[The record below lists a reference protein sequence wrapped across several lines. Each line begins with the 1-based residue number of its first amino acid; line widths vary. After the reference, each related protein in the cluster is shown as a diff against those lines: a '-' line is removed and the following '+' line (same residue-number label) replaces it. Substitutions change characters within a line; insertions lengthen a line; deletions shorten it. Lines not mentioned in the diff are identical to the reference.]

1 MWIDKERLL
10 YSGGWQP
17 RKKADPC
24 PKEQIPHCLSGG
36 KSLLKGEFQECTSRG
51 RAVYRMPQ
59 SALIVISK
67 FVI

>member
-24 PKEQIPHCLSGG
+24 PKEQIPHCLSGARAF
-36 KSLLKGEFQECTSRG
+36 KGGVSRNVQVG
-51 RAVYRMPQ
+51 EGAVYRMPQ